1 MARSSLAERFE
12 AKVNRSGE
20 HHLWVGSRKADGTG
34 KLKVS
39 GRTVTAPR
47 VAWELVHGPLP
58 EDVEVVRCDV
68 NACVRIEHLKTRA
81 RKSGR
86 WSRHRGVRG
95 GGTKAEVRP
104 GVWKLTV
111 TSGRYEDGR
120 LRREHRMVHVRGK
133 DKATRALAEFAA
145 EVRAAPL
152 PRTQVERD
160 ICVDD
165 AIHQFLT
172 HLRDDKG
179 REAGTLRDYRS
190 VHAKWFSPVIGE
202 RRVRDIDEEDID
214 RIFGTMRRAG
224 LSASRMNGARNLY
237 GPFFRWARRRR
248 MIQRSPMAE
257 FEMPT
262 SMYVAHEHTPPEVE
276 QLCLYLATAV
286 EVIPDVA
293 PVLTLGAV
301 TGMRRGELVAVRRS
315 RLFPERGCL
324 KVDAAVDDSDLKLTK
339 TRLER
344 EVVLDDET
352 MAMLVG
358 HCDLMD
364 KRAASFGTEVGPDGF
379 VFSREPDCSGP
390 MSAQY
395 VTRQVAVLKDHLGI
409 ATKRPETIAREDE
422 ALRLFR
428 QPPTPRPPG
437 KPGQSPKGGLS
448 YEEIGRRLG
457 RSMQWAKLA
466 VDSALRREEAAA
478 RGPVDFFDGSVLAL
492 RKFTSSELLDA
503 GFNIAA
509 VAQRQGHAPEVLAR
523 HYAKAR
529 GTADRQAAAHLGR
542 VVHHGALDRA
552 NTASWISL
560 PLG

>member
-1 MARSSLAERFE
+1 MASLRDRFE
-12 AKVNRSGE
+12 AKVDRTST
-20 HHLWVGSRKADGTG
+20 HHLWMGARLPDGSGQ
-34 KLKVS
+34 LKVD
-39 GRTVTAPR
+39 GRVTTARR
-47 VAWELVHGPLP
+47 VAWELAHGVLKPDDRVIGCP
-58 EDVEVVRCDV
+58 DEA
-68 NACVRIEHLKTRA
+68 ACVRVEHLSLQSENNARSAPSTR
-81 RKSGR
+81 R
-86 WSRHRGVRG
+86 RGVRG
-95 GGTKAEVRP
+95 SGTKVEVRP

-111 TSGRYEDGR
+111 TAGRFEDGR
-120 LRREHRMVHVRGK
+120 VRREHRTVHAKGEDR
-133 DKATRALAEFAA
+133 ANRALAEFAA
-145 EVRAAPL
+145 EVRRAPL

-160 ICVDD
+160 MCVDD
-165 AIHQFLT
+165 AIALFLT
-172 HLRDDKG
+172 HLSEDKG

-190 VHAKWFSPVIGE
+190 VHTKWFSPVIGKH
-202 RRVRDIDEEDID
+202 RVRDVDEEDID
-214 RIFGTMRRAG
+214 RIFGAMRRAG
-224 LSASRMNGARNLY
+224 LSASRMNAARNLY

-262 SMYVAHEHTPPEVE
+262 SMYVAHEHTPPEVD

-315 RLFPERGCL
+315 RLFPEKGYL
-324 KVDAAVDDSDLKLTK
+324 KVDAAVDDSGLKITK

-344 EVVLDDET
+344 EVVVDEAT
-352 MAMLVG
+352 MAMLMD
-358 HCDLMD
+358 HCEVMD
-364 KRAASFGTEVGPDGF
+364 ERAASFGTEVGPDGF
-379 VFSREPDCSGP
+379 VFSRQPDCSEP

-395 VTRQVAVLKDHLGI
+395 VTRQVAVLKDYLGI
-409 ATKRPETIAREDE
+409 ATKQPETIAREDE

-428 QPPTPRPPG
+428 QQPAPRPPG
-437 KPGQSPKGGLS
+437 KPGQAPKGGLS

-457 RSMQWAKLA
+457 RSTQWARLA
-466 VDSALRREEAAA
+466 VDSALRREGAAA
-478 RGPVDFFDGSVLAL
+478 HGPTEFFDGSILAL

-529 GTADRQAAAHLGR
+529 RSADRKAAAHLGR
-542 VVHHGALDRA
+542 IVHQGAPFEENA
-552 NTASWISL
+552 AT
-560 PLG
+560 